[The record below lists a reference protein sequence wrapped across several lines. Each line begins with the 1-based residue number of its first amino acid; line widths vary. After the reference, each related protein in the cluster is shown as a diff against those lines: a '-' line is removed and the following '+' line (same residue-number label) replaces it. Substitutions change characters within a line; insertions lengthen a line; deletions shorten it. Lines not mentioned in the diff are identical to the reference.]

1 MRRMY
6 HYNSICEVQDVRKVV
21 AKGKLAEE
29 RDDKEVE
36 CGGEDETKKENNTVD
51 DLKVVLVVVVEA
63 EQEIG

>member
-21 AKGKLAEE
+21 AKGKKAEE
-29 RDDKEVE
+29 RYEEVE
-36 CGGEDETKKENNTVD
+36 CGGEDETKKENDTVD
-51 DLKVVLVVVVEA
+51 DLEVVVVVVEA

>member
-1 MRRMY
+1 M
-6 HYNSICEVQDVRKVV
+6 RKVV